1 MVSRYFTKNNQIVDH
16 SVILGADMWSYQA
29 CTEMVMPFCYD
40 GTNDMF
46 EPAPWDL
53 DTYTKECQEAWGPA
67 GTPQPAL
74 ANSLYGGRNLA
85 SASNIVFSNGLL
97 DPWSS
102 GGVLK
107 SSEGGV
113 VTVIIPEGAHHLDLR
128 GTNAADPVSVIQ
140 ARKLERAHIEKW
152 IKNSNMGKYKKYKSS
167 RKGKINISN

>member
-1 MVSRYFTKNNQIVDH
+1 
-16 SVILGADMWSYQA
+16 MWSFQA

-40 GTNDMF
+40 GINDMF

-53 DTYTKECQEAWGPA
+53 DAYTKDCQDKWGPA

-74 ANSLYGGRNLA
+74 ASSLYGGRNLA

-107 SSEGGV
+107 PRDRDV
-113 VTVIIPEGAHHLDLR
+113 VAVIIPEGAHHLDLR
-128 GTNAADPVSVIQ
+128 GANAADPVSVIQ
-140 ARKLERAHIEKW
+140 ARKIERAHIDKW
-152 IKNSNMGKYKKYKSS
+152 IKNSNIGKYKKSTSSKKSQ
-167 RKGKINISN
+167 ISLSN